1 MTTRQTM
8 ILPWMCALALAGLG
22 CTDDVGS
29 EAEGTNTDTDSGDG
43 DGDPGD
49 GDGDPTGDGPFQL
62 FNAPGPDR
70 TPIHRCFSGA
80 DHFLSP
86 DPGCEGRAFEGLL
99 GYAATTRTSSAPR
112 ALSRCFH
119 APASAHFHWLADRC
133 PTEKPGVAHE
143 SVLGYVR

>member
-1 MTTRQTM
+1 MSTDHVPTTDFGEVQR
-8 ILPWMCALALAGLG
+8 LL
-22 CTDDVGS
+22 
-29 EAEGTNTDTDSGDG
+29 GDG
-43 DGDPGD
+43 WEQVCNAFYGRPALCAT
-49 GDGDPTGDGPFQL
+49 GDPTGDGPFQL